1 MDRLS
6 ARPLQNLPMKRL
18 YRMIIGVYWGPLL
31 ITFIIVLFLF
41 SMQWLWK
48 WVDDLMGKGLSW
60 DILAK
65 LIAYATSAFVP
76 AVLPLAV
83 LLSSIMTMGG
93 LGERSELTPM
103 RSAGL
108 GLFRIL
114 LPLIVFVFGIA
125 TFSFYFSNNVLP
137 VANLKF
143 QSLLWDV
150 TRTKPAMNL
159 KAGVFYGGLDGF
171 SIRVEKKNDETGEL
185 RDILIYDHRRPF
197 QANRSVVRAARGH
210 MRRSTDG
217 HFLVLTLEDGR
228 IYDDR
233 SEGTGHL
240 GGTFPLLRGR
250 FAQEEVRLDL
260 TGLGMQRTD
269 EDLFKDHYKMLTLG
283 QLQYAEDSLDRR
295 LELRMREQDHY
306 MRNGLFITRDTMTLQ
321 AGSNPEMVTNAQLA
335 LIPQSGLDQYHMAEE
350 MARTT
355 IGFIDRTITERT
367 SRLDQISKFQI
378 EWHRKLMLA
387 FACLV
392 FFFIG
397 APLGAI
403 VRKGGMGVPAVIA
416 IVFFLIFHILSYST
430 EQMVKAGSLSAWPG
444 MWISTMVLLPIG
456 IFLTWKAATDSPLF
470 DRDAYGRGWN
480 KIKSIFKR
488 HAGPSTLL

>member
-1 MDRLS
+1 
-6 ARPLQNLPMKRL
+6 MKRL
-18 YRMIIGVYWGPLL
+18 HRMIIGVYWGPLL

-48 WVDDLMGKGLSW
+48 WVDDLMGKGLPW
-60 DILAK
+60 YVLAK
-65 LIAYATSAFVP
+65 LIAFATSAFVP

-108 GLFRIL
+108 GLFKIL
-114 LPLIVFVFGIA
+114 APLMLFVLGIA
-125 TFSFYFSNNVLP
+125 SFSFYFSNNVLP

-159 KAGVFYGGLDGF
+159 QPGVFFGGLDGF
-171 SIRVEKKNDETGEL
+171 SIRVGGKDDRTGEL
-185 RDILIYDHRRPF
+185 SDVLIYDHRKPF
-197 QANRSVVRAARGH
+197 QANKTVLRARKGTMGRSL
-210 MRRSTDG
+210 DG
-217 HFLVLTLEDGR
+217 QYLVLVLEHGR

-233 SEGTGHL
+233 SDNPGRVAGA
-240 GGTFPLLRGR
+240 PLLRGKFKR
-250 FAQEEVRLDL
+250 EEIRMDL
-260 TGLGMQRTD
+260 SGMGMKRTD
-269 EDLFKDHYKMLTLG
+269 EELFKDHYKMLTLG
-283 QLQYAEDSLDRR
+283 QLQYAEDSLQQRR
-295 LELRMREQDHY
+295 DTRMAELAQHL
-306 MRNGLFITRDTMTLQ
+306 RNGLQVMRDTG
-321 AGSNPEMVTNAQLA
+321 AGPAAQVPGRGLRTAGMGLPSGEAGAGTSPPVFQLA
-335 LIPQSGLDQYHMAEE
+335 SE
-350 MARTT
+350 MARNT
-355 IGFIDRTITERT
+355 INELDRLEEERKDRTSQIT
-367 SRLDQISKFQI
+367 KFQV

-387 FACLV
+387 FACVV

-416 IVFFLIFHILSYST
+416 IVFFLVFHILSYST
-430 EQMVKAGSLSAWPG
+430 EQMVKAGSIPAWPG
-444 MWISTMVLLPIG
+444 MWISTLVLLPIG

-470 DRDAYGRGWN
+470 DRDAYERMWN
-480 KIKSIFKR
+480 RFRSLLTPH
-488 HAGPSTLL
+488 HAHSTTVQ